1 MIVAEACSGECK
13 KKIKCFKESVFNE
26 QSGWKTVVKQP

>member
-13 KKIKCFKESVFNE
+13 KKKLNVLKKACLTNSQVER
-26 QSGWKTVVKQP
+26 QW